1 MATDGIT
8 TGVSGLVAG
17 TAMRGVATGTTGM
30 EMAGTTAVALGR
42 VGTKQEP
49 HEVCY
54 S

>member
-8 TGVSGLVAG
+8 TGASGLVAG
-17 TAMRGVATGTTGM
+17 IAMCGMATGATGM
-30 EMAGTTAVALGR
+30 ELAGTTAVALGR